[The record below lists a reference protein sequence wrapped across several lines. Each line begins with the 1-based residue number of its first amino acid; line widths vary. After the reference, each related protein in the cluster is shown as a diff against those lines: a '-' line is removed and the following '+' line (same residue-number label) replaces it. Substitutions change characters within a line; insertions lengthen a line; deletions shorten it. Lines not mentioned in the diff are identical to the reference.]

1 MTPRWWL
8 IPATFVVAL
17 MLVMAPLPHM
27 LEPLRPDWVALVALY
42 WAIALPERF
51 GLAIA
56 WFAGLL
62 VDVSQ
67 GALLGQ
73 HALGIVLVTAI
84 ALRSHQSMRLSPL
97 TQQAAFVTLLLLLKQ
112 SLVLWISGMVGRA
125 PDELW
130 LYFTAPLLALLF
142 WPVVFV
148 LLRDLRRR
156 FQAVT

>member
-8 IPATFVVAL
+8 IPATFIVAL
-17 MLVMAPLPHM
+17 MLVMAPLPRII
-27 LEPLRPDWVALVALY
+27 EPLRPDWVTLVALY

-51 GLAIA
+51 GLAVA
-56 WFAGLL
+56 WIAGLL
-62 VDVSQ
+62 LDVSQ

-73 HALGIVLVTAI
+73 HALGVVLVTAI
-84 ALRSHQSMRLSPL
+84 ALRSHQRMRLSPL

-112 SLVLWISGMVGRA
+112 SVVLWISGVIGRA
-125 PDELW
+125 PEDLW
-130 LYFTAPLLALLF
+130 LYFASPLLALAF

-156 FQAVT
+156 FQTA

>member
-8 IPATFVVAL
+8 VPVTLIAAL
-17 MLVMAPLPHM
+17 MLMMAPLPQAI
-27 LEPLRPDWVALVALY
+27 EPLRPDWVTLVCLY

-51 GLAIA
+51 GLLIP
-56 WFAGLL
+56 WVVGLL
-62 VDVSQ
+62 LDASL

-84 ALRSHQSMRLSPL
+84 ALRSHQRMRVAPL
-97 TQQAAFVTLLLLLKQ
+97 LQQAGFVVLLLLLKQ
-112 SLVLWISGMVGRA
+112 ALVLWISGMAGRA

-130 LYFTAPLLALLF
+130 LYFAAPLLALLF
-142 WPVVFV
+142 WPVVFI

-156 FQAVT
+156 FQTA